1 MIGKSGKFSVKS
13 VYNAL
18 TKSSSRAYQ
27 KRIWKG
33 KIPKKNQIF
42 LWLMTNNAIL
52 TRDNSK
58 KRKWQGDPNCV
69 FFCDREEIIS
79 HLFFQCPVAKVIWGI
94 VAKCFA
100 THNIPMNLQ

>member
-1 MIGKSGKFSVKS
+1 MLLLNLHLGPVIREFGKVKF
-13 VYNAL
+13 L
-18 TKSSSRAYQ
+18 
-27 KRIWKG
+27 
-33 KIPKKNQIF
+33 KNQIF

-52 TRDNSK
+52 TRDNLK
-58 KRKWQGDPNCV
+58 QRKWQGDPNCV